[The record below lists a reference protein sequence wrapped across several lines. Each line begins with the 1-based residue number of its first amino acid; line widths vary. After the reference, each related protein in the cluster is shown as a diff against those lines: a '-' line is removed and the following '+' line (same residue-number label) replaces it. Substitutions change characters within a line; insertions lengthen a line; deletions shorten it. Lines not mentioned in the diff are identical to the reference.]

1 MSYDEHLISM
11 AGGDGDVLDQIQK
24 RADAATPGPWKAD
37 GETRGDC
44 VVWGPNG
51 RFLMNQQAEPHW
63 IEYPGEKRSVSFDV
77 DRRDGEF
84 IAHAREDIPALLA
97 MVREQRAALEQ
108 VKVLADK
115 WRYKG
120 EFGWGAWQEGEGPD
134 PEGYALDHAAWEIY
148 AALTPADPS

>member
-84 IAHAREDIPALLA
+84 IAHARTDIPALLA
-97 MVREQRAALEQ
+97 MVREQRARLDAIDAQVRDLATRLLNEDITASLDVLEALANGE
-108 VKVLADK
+108 VRLA
-115 WRYKG
+115 
-120 EFGWGAWQEGEGPD
+120 AVV
-134 PEGYALDHAAWEIY
+134 AATEE
-148 AALTPADPS
+148 S